1 MGFIRKNITLN
12 ELQDRSVKTQI
23 DEVHNSN
30 DRECSVEMELIRTAL
45 IKGEASGKAK
55 HFDTESFK
63 RKMRAKLP
71 SNKLEDLELN
81 AIADSRANHLVIK
94 VSLGDL

>member
-1 MGFIRKNITLN
+1 MGFIRKTITLTD
-12 ELQDRSVKTQI
+12 LHDCSLKAQI
-23 DEVHNSN
+23 DAGHYSN
-30 DRECSVEMELIRTAL
+30 DSERSAEMEPIRTAL
-45 IKGEASGKAK
+45 IKGEASGKAQ

-81 AIADSRANHLVIK
+81 AIVDSRANNLVIK
-94 VSLGDL
+94 VSLDDL